1 MNTALS
7 IVTRIITSQAVGNI
21 VQAAGRAVLRAAAKE
36 VLRAAT
42 SNSRPR
48 YPRRVRT
55 DRA

>member
-7 IVTRIITSQAVGNI
+7 IVTRIITSAAVGNI
-21 VQAAGRAVLRAAAKE
+21 VRAAGKAVLRSAARE
-36 VLRAAT
+36 ILRAAT

-48 YPRRVRT
+48 HTRRIRT